1 MIIERPNPQAMPK
14 VRSPGNFSV
23 QRDLRRME
31 SLVRRLTARVAQQE
45 ARIRELTKTMQA
57 RLRTEVVVL
66 AALGMD
72 AKAKRGNGGR
82 LAEMDASISQL
93 QDYLLKTGDRIES
106 ILKMLDT
113 HREFLEKVNKKV
125 QRGDN
130 RDLMK
135 MELDIMKN
143 TITILGMGGVEF
155 DTDLVAD
162 IDDIKKGLDNAKAN
176 IADLR
181 RRKAEVSKKFEAELG
196 RYDLE
201 SLYRGRARLPG
212 YV

>member
-1 MIIERPNPQAMPK
+1 MPK
-14 VRSPGNFSV
+14 VYSPRDFSV
-23 QRDLRRME
+23 QRDLRRMQ
-31 SLVRRLTARVAQQE
+31 SLVHQLTVRVAQQD
-45 ARIRELTKTMQA
+45 ARIRELTKAMQA

-82 LAEMDASISQL
+82 LAEMDSSISQL

>member
-1 MIIERPNPQAMPK
+1 MPK
-14 VRSPGNFSV
+14 VHSPRDFSV

-31 SLVRRLTARVAQQE
+31 SLVHRLTVRVAQQD
-45 ARIRELTKTMQA
+45 ARIRELTKAMQA
-57 RLRTEVVVL
+57 RLRSEEVVLV
-66 AALGMD
+66 ALGMD
-72 AKAKRGNGGR
+72 AKAKRGNRGR
-82 LAEMDASISQL
+82 LAEMDTSISQL

-143 TITILGMGGVEF
+143 TLTILGMGGIEF
-155 DTDLVAD
+155 DTDLMAD
-162 IDDIKKGLDNAKAN
+162 IEDLKKNLENAKAN
-176 IADLR
+176 IGDLK
-181 RRKAEVSKKFEAELG
+181 RRKGEVSRKFEEELK
-196 RYDLE
+196 RFDLE
-201 SLYRGRARLPG
+201 TIFQRKARLPG

>member
-1 MIIERPNPQAMPK
+1 MPK

-31 SLVRRLTARVAQQE
+31 SLVRRLTARVAQQD
-45 ARIRELTKTMQA
+45 ARIRELTKAMQA

-113 HREFLEKVNKKV
+113 HRQFLEKVNKKV